1 MSTAFESVEKF
12 GFGDDI
18 LGSDRGDDD
27 TSVLPFEVSCVIMA
41 RLQGGQSGR
50 GQPFVDSEIR
60 AAL

>member
-27 TSVLPFEVSCVIMA
+27 TSVFPFEVSCVIMV
-41 RLQGGQSGR
+41 RLQGGPSGR
-50 GQPFVDSEIR
+50 GQPLVDSEIR
-60 AAL
+60 NVL